1 MFTIDGVAW
10 SIPCDIKRTAELR
23 ESEAS
28 GYLLNREYYADVV
41 GTYLQYEVTLVPNPA
56 SMADYYAMYELLTQA
71 TGDHTFI
78 LPYNG
83 ETVTLRGRISS
94 PSDVYVRRGNGAPY
108 WKGMRFTVT
117 SNTPK
122 E

>member
-10 SIPCDIKRTAELR
+10 SIPCDIKRGADIR
-23 ESEAS
+23 ESEVS
-28 GYLLNREYYADVV
+28 GYLLNREYYADVIGV
-41 GTYLQYEVTLVPNPA
+41 YLQYEVTLVPDPA
-56 SMADYYAMYELLTQA
+56 SMSDYYALYELLTQA

-94 PSDVYVRRGNGAPY
+94 PSDVYVLRGNVAVY

>member
-1 MFTIDGVAW
+1 MFTIDGVEWA
-10 SIPCDIKRTAELR
+10 IPCDIERSADIR
-23 ESEAS
+23 ESEVS
-28 GYLLNREYYADVV
+28 GYLLNREYYSDVIGV
-41 GTYLQYEVTLVPNPA
+41 YLCYEVTLVPNPA
-56 SMADYYAMYELLTQA
+56 SMADYYALYELLTQA

-94 PSDVYVRRGNGAPY
+94 PSDVYVRRGNGATY